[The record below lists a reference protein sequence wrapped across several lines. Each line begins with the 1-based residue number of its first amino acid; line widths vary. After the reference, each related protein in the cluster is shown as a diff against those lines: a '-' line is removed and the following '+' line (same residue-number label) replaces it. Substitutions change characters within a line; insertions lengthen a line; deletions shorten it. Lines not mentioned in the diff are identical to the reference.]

1 VSASELSR
9 RRFLHLAGATGVGA
23 GLGAAGL
30 GAAGLSLTGCGGGQ
44 GSGASDDT
52 IAFWNAVYATSSDT
66 DKTKKRAEF
75 WVVQATKRFADQA
88 KQPTKV
94 TDLPGD
100 LPMFTKFRAAGVARN
115 GPDLA
120 TLWSGAYILG
130 VKDFLEPLDEYFTA
144 EERAKLTGW
153 AAVTEGF
160 DEGKGTIYGVPS
172 GTDGIC
178 VLYFD
183 RRALE
188 KAGAEVGDTGLEWD
202 AWIDL
207 LDRIKASGVTPLA
220 LGKYNY
226 SAFSLLY
233 WVAQVTGGEAG
244 FHQLASGKRDFSDPA
259 IEDVLTKWLQLVD
272 YTLPGAPTMDG
283 GQAQSRLAAGKAAA
297 VVEGAWAIPD
307 LRETL
312 GDNVVMTPLPNI
324 GPSVAVKDTGIGGPG
339 GAIVVTNY
347 SEHKEQAVDL
357 IKHLVSPEEQKRRV
371 EGGEVTP
378 IPNAVGLDPTSI
390 YSDPLYQQQFRWVN
404 DKFVF
409 YADNIW
415 PTELVDEFLA
425 QAQLAWGGKIPPAEL
440 LSRLDEKRDE
450 IVAKK

>member
-1 VSASELSR
+1 MSPTAFSR
-9 RRFLHLAGATGVGA
+9 RRILRLAGLGAT

-30 GAAGLSLTGCGGGQ
+30 GATGLGLAGCGSPGGAD
-44 GSGASDDT
+44 GAGGANL
-52 IAFWNAVYATSSDT
+52 AFWNAVYATSSDT
-66 DKTKKRAEF
+66 DKTKKRGEF
-75 WVVQATKRFADQA
+75 WVMKATQRFAAKA
-88 KQPTKV
+88 KQPAKV

-130 VKDFLEPLDEYFTA
+130 VKDFLEPLDGYFTA
-144 EERAKLTGW
+144 AERAKLTGW
-153 AAVTEGF
+153 TAVTEGF
-160 DEGKGTIYGVPS
+160 QEGKGTIYGVPS
-172 GTDGIC
+172 GNDGIC

-183 RRALE
+183 RRALD

-226 SAFSLLY
+226 TAFSLFY
-233 WVAQVTGGEAG
+233 WIAQVTGGEAG
-244 FHQLASGKRDFSDPA
+244 FHQLASGTRDFSDPA
-259 IEDVLTKWLQLVD
+259 VEDVVTKWLTLAD

-307 LRETL
+307 LRKTL
-312 GDNVVMTPLPNI
+312 GDNVVMSPLPNI
-324 GPSVAVKDTGIGGPG
+324 GPSVSVKDTGIGGPG

-347 SEHKEQAVDL
+347 SKNKEQAVEL
-357 IKHLVSPEEQKRRV
+357 IKHLVSADEQKRRV
-371 EGGEVTP
+371 ESGEATP
-378 IPNAVGLDPTSI
+378 IPNAVGLDPTTI
-390 YSDPLYQQQFRWVN
+390 YSDPLYQQQYRWVN

-425 QAQLAWGGKIPPAEL
+425 QAQLAWGGKISAQEL
-440 LSRLDEKRDE
+440 LARADQKRDE
-450 IVAKK
+450 LVAKK